1 MLRRRPT
8 CRKFACA
15 VLVLIA
21 EFTALTPDIFPGLQ
35 TSESRKAVGGAEG
48 VAGVLWPLCFF
59 MGYVC
64 NQITILLIWFRMYRS
79 RQTKH
84 CC

>member
-8 CRKFACA
+8 CRKFVCA
-15 VLVLIA
+15 ILVLVA

-35 TSESRKAVGGAEG
+35 TSAARKAVGGAEG
-48 VAGVLWPLCFF
+48 AAGVLWPLCFF

-64 NQITILLIWFRMYRS
+64 IIV
-79 RQTKH
+79 K
-84 CC
+84 